1 MIIGQTSGFSR
12 TIWQWRGT
20 RITAPL
26 RSSAHHQR
34 SYVENRGATVEKKPQ
49 LPSHD
54 DLFRSFREQT
64 EAAQQQWRER
74 LAHDPASFA
83 RLEVE
88 VHDHFRRL
96 ADLMTASLLAQTT
109 MAQDQAMPGKKG
121 VPSPATPRDGLPNS
135 GS

>member
-1 MIIGQTSGFSR
+1 MQVRLQSKTG
-12 TIWQWRGT
+12 
-20 RITAPL
+20 
-26 RSSAHHQR
+26 
-34 SYVENRGATVEKKPQ
+34 PQ
-49 LPSHD
+49 LPSQD

-74 LAHDPASFA
+74 LAHDPAGFA
-83 RLEVE
+83 QVEVE

>member
-1 MIIGQTSGFSR
+1 MQVRLQSKTG
-12 TIWQWRGT
+12 
-20 RITAPL
+20 
-26 RSSAHHQR
+26 
-34 SYVENRGATVEKKPQ
+34 PQ

-64 EAAQQQWRER
+64 ETAQQQWRER

-109 MAQDQAMPGKKG
+109 TQDQATPGKKG
-121 VPSPATPRDGLPNS
+121 VSSPPTPRDAPRS
-135 GS
+135 HGS